1 MKIEQF
7 QYILA
12 IYETGSISKAAERF
26 YLSRPNISNAVR
38 NLENELGFE
47 IMERGAKGVRFT
59 KEGLL
64 FVQKAVRILKDVD
77 EIQEIGNSRSRLRF
91 GIVNPNCP
99 MVEEAF
105 IRLCGQVETAKE
117 LKNYQVSLYREYQYE
132 GMRLLNQKKA
142 DLVITVS
149 NNLNAPSMIREMEER
164 GLEYRKLLD
173 VPCNV
178 NLSKNQNQKK
188 ADLVITV
195 SNNLNAPS
203 MIREM
208 EERGLEYRKLLD
220 VPCNV
225 NLSKNHPLKKADLV
239 ITVSNNLNAPS
250 MIREMEERGL
260 EYRKLLDVPCNVNL
274 SKNHPLAQDPDFKL
288 EKLKDYPFVEYAIEG
303 DRGFPYNRISQVS
316 FINLS
321 KLFRVS
327 SGNMRTRVI
336 AATNAYSVGI
346 AMPPSWA
353 EEYGL
358 CCIPIPAGQLGQYA
372 DPGHRC
378 HQRLQCGY
386 RHASILGGRIRPM
399 LYPHS

>member
-1 MKIEQF
+1 MQIIQKTQVIPMKIEQI
-7 QYILA
+7 QYVLA

-178 NLSKNQNQKK
+178 NLSKN
-188 ADLVITV
+188 
-195 SNNLNAPS
+195 
-203 MIREM
+203 
-208 EERGLEYRKLLD
+208 
-220 VPCNV
+220 
-225 NLSKNHPLKKADLV
+225 
-239 ITVSNNLNAPS
+239 
-250 MIREMEERGL
+250 
-260 EYRKLLDVPCNVNL
+260 
-274 SKNHPLAQDPDFKL
+274 HPLAQDPDFKL
-288 EKLKDYPFVEYAIEG
+288 ENYPFVEYAIEG
-303 DRGFPYNRISQVS
+303 DRGSPYNRISQVS

-327 SGNMRTRVI
+327 SG
-336 AATNAYSVGI
+336 
-346 AMPPSWA
+346 
-353 EEYGL
+353 
-358 CCIPIPAGQLGQYA
+358 QYA

-378 HQRLQCGY
+378 HQRLQCGH
-386 RHASILGGRIRPM
+386 RHASILGRRIRPM
-399 LYPHS
+399 LYPHSWVYHGVRLHPPGRGASVASGADVYGVFKKRAGFSG

>member
-1 MKIEQF
+1 MQIIQKSQVIPMKIEQI
-7 QYILA
+7 QHVLA

-77 EIQEIGNSRSRLRF
+77 EIQEIGNNRSRLRF

-117 LKNYQVSLYREYQYE
+117 LKNYQVSLYHEYQYE

-178 NLSKNQNQKK
+178 NLSKK
-188 ADLVITV
+188 
-195 SNNLNAPS
+195 
-203 MIREM
+203 
-208 EERGLEYRKLLD
+208 
-220 VPCNV
+220 
-225 NLSKNHPLKKADLV
+225 
-239 ITVSNNLNAPS
+239 
-250 MIREMEERGL
+250 
-260 EYRKLLDVPCNVNL
+260 
-274 SKNHPLAQDPDFKL
+274 HPLAQDPDFKL

-303 DRGFPYNRISQVS
+303 DRGSPYNRISQVS

-358 CCIPIPAGQLGQYA
+358 CCIPIPGFTMEFGCIRRAGAPVSPPEQMFMEFLKKEL
-372 DPGHRC
+372 DF
-378 HQRLQCGY
+378 LDKKE
-386 RHASILGGRIRPM
+386 
-399 LYPHS
+399 

>member
-1 MKIEQF
+1 MNWQHLTYFKTTAEVQNFTRAAEQL
-7 QYILA
+7 YVTPSAL
-12 IYETGSISKAAERF
+12 SKA
-26 YLSRPNISNAVR
+26 VH

-178 NLSKNQNQKK
+178 NLSKN
-188 ADLVITV
+188 
-195 SNNLNAPS
+195 
-203 MIREM
+203 
-208 EERGLEYRKLLD
+208 
-220 VPCNV
+220 
-225 NLSKNHPLKKADLV
+225 
-239 ITVSNNLNAPS
+239 
-250 MIREMEERGL
+250 
-260 EYRKLLDVPCNVNL
+260 
-274 SKNHPLAQDPDFKL
+274 HPLAQDPDFKL
-288 EKLKDYPFVEYAIEG
+288 ENYPFVEYAIEG
-303 DRGFPYNRISQVS
+303 DRGSPYNRISQVS

-358 CCIPIPAGQLGQYA
+358 CCIPIPGFTMEFGCIRRAGEPVSPPEQMFMEFLKKEL
-372 DPGHRC
+372 DF
-378 HQRLQCGY
+378 LDKKK
-386 RHASILGGRIRPM
+386 
-399 LYPHS
+399 

>member
-1 MKIEQF
+1 MQIIQKNQVIPMKIEQI
-7 QYILA
+7 QYVLA

-173 VPCNV
+173 FPCNV
-178 NLSKNQNQKK
+178 N
-188 ADLVITV
+188 I
-195 SNNLNAPS
+195 
-203 MIREM
+203 
-208 EERGLEYRKLLD
+208 
-220 VPCNV
+220 
-225 NLSKNHPLKKADLV
+225 SKNH
-239 ITVSNNLNAPS
+239 T
-250 MIREMEERGL
+250 
-260 EYRKLLDVPCNVNL
+260 
-274 SKNHPLAQDPDFKL
+274 LAQDPDFKL

-303 DRGFPYNRISQVS
+303 DRGSPYNRISQVS

-358 CCIPIPAGQLGQYA
+358 CCIPIPGFTMEFGCIRRAGEPVSPPEQMFMEFLKKEL
-372 DPGHRC
+372 DF
-378 HQRLQCGY
+378 LDKKE
-386 RHASILGGRIRPM
+386 
-399 LYPHS
+399 

>member
-1 MKIEQF
+1 MKIEQI
-7 QYILA
+7 QYVLA

-38 NLENELGFE
+38 NLESELGFE
-47 IMERGAKGVRFT
+47 IMERGAKGVHFT

-64 FVQKAVRILKDVD
+64 LAQKAVQILKEID

-105 IRLCGQVETAKE
+105 IRLCDRVERDDG
-117 LKNYQVSLYREYQYE
+117 LSNYQLSIYREYQYE

-149 NNLNAPSMIREMEER
+149 NNLNAPSMVREMEER

-178 NLSKNQNQKK
+178 NLSK
-188 ADLVITV
+188 D
-195 SNNLNAPS
+195 
-203 MIREM
+203 
-208 EERGLEYRKLLD
+208 
-220 VPCNV
+220 
-225 NLSKNHPLKKADLV
+225 
-239 ITVSNNLNAPS
+239 
-250 MIREMEERGL
+250 
-260 EYRKLLDVPCNVNL
+260 
-274 SKNHPLAQDPDFKL
+274 HPLAHDPDFKL
-288 EKLKDYPFVEYAIEG
+288 EKLKNYPFVEYAIEG
-303 DRGFPYNRISQVS
+303 DRGSPYNRISQVS

-358 CCIPIPAGQLGQYA
+358 CCIPIPGFTMEFGCIRRAGEPVPPPEKLFMEF
-372 DPGHRC
+372 
-378 HQRLQCGY
+378 LQKEMEF
-386 RHASILGGRIRPM
+386 LNETK
-399 LYPHS
+399 

>member
-1 MKIEQF
+1 MSWLFMKQAPYPR
-7 QYILA
+7 QR
-12 IYETGSISKAAERF
+12 ERF

-178 NLSKNQNQKK
+178 NLSKN
-188 ADLVITV
+188 
-195 SNNLNAPS
+195 
-203 MIREM
+203 
-208 EERGLEYRKLLD
+208 
-220 VPCNV
+220 
-225 NLSKNHPLKKADLV
+225 
-239 ITVSNNLNAPS
+239 
-250 MIREMEERGL
+250 
-260 EYRKLLDVPCNVNL
+260 
-274 SKNHPLAQDPDFKL
+274 HPLAQDPDFKL

-303 DRGFPYNRISQVS
+303 DRGSPYNRISQVS

-327 SGNMRTRVI
+327 SGNMRTR
-336 AATNAYSVGI
+336 
-346 AMPPSWA
+346 
-353 EEYGL
+353 
-358 CCIPIPAGQLGQYA
+358 
-372 DPGHRC
+372 GHRC

-399 LYPHS
+399 LYPHSWVYHGVRLHPPGRGASVASGADVYGVFKKRAGFSG

>member
-1 MKIEQF
+1 MKIEQI
-7 QYILA
+7 QYVLA

-38 NLENELGFE
+38 NLESELGFE
-47 IMERGAKGVRFT
+47 IMERGAKGVHFT

-64 FVQKAVRILKDVD
+64 FAQKAVQILKEID

-105 IRLCGQVETAKE
+105 IRLCDRVERDDG
-117 LKNYQVSLYREYQYE
+117 LSNYQLSIYREYQYE

-149 NNLNAPSMIREMEER
+149 NNLNAPSMVREMEER

-178 NLSKNQNQKK
+178 NLSK
-188 ADLVITV
+188 D
-195 SNNLNAPS
+195 
-203 MIREM
+203 
-208 EERGLEYRKLLD
+208 
-220 VPCNV
+220 
-225 NLSKNHPLKKADLV
+225 
-239 ITVSNNLNAPS
+239 
-250 MIREMEERGL
+250 
-260 EYRKLLDVPCNVNL
+260 
-274 SKNHPLAQDPDFKL
+274 HPLAHDPDFKL

-303 DRGFPYNRISQVS
+303 DRGSPYNRISQVS

-327 SGNMRTRVI
+327 SGKH
-336 AATNAYSVGI
+336 AY
-346 AMPPSWA
+346 
-353 EEYGL
+353 
-358 CCIPIPAGQLGQYA
+358 Q
-372 DPGHRC
+372 GHRR
-378 HQRLQCGY
+378 HQRLQRGH
-386 RHASILGGRIRPM
+386 RHASLLGGGIWPL
-399 LYPHS
+399 LYPHSRIYHGVRLHPPGRGAGAAAGKAVYGIFAKRNGVSERNEMTEIKCRDGCKGIGYESLCSRPIILI